1 MLETLPNPSADRL
14 SPPPL
19 VSSDAPTRPTPL
31 TVLKPVLKVLGL
43 GGGGSNAI
51 NRMIELGLS
60 GVEFI
65 NANTDH
71 QALQNSLAP
80 VKIHLGPKTTRG
92 LGAGGNPSI
101 GQAAAEE
108 SWREIAQALKGADM
122 VFLTAGMG
130 GGTGTGAIPI
140 AAKIARSLG
149 AVTIAVVTTP
159 FSFEM
164 GRRQRN
170 AAEGLAR
177 LRPITNTLITIPNDR
192 LLFLETRNLPVDM
205 AFRMADDI
213 LRQGVQ
219 GITELVTT
227 PGMINVDFSNIRH
240 LMTLG
245 GGALMSIGQGEGEN
259 KAIKAIDQAL
269 HHPLLDSTS
278 LDHAAGILVNF
289 TAGDDLSLFEI
300 EAALT
305 TLQNQAGP
313 QAEIVMGVVND
324 ERFYDR
330 VEVILVVT
338 GLGAS
343 SIEDSLPGFSSKS
356 TTKLSTPTPEP
367 DSEETKEA
375 EPRRISQEFIS
386 APASNDLDVPAFL
399 RRARQTH

>member
-1 MLETLPNPSADRL
+1 MIETFATNSFDRQFE
-14 SPPPL
+14 PQPTPQ
-19 VSSDAPTRPTPL
+19 DAPTRPTQ
-31 TVLKPVLKVLGL
+31 VNVHKPVLKVLGL

-51 NRMIELGLS
+51 NRMIELGLA

-65 NANTDH
+65 TANTDH

-92 LGAGGNPSI
+92 LGAGGTPSI

-130 GGTGTGAIPI
+130 GGTGTGSIPV

-170 AAEGLAR
+170 AMEGLAR

-192 LLFLETRNLPVDM
+192 LLYLETRNLPLDM

-259 KAIKAIDQAL
+259 KAIKAIEQAL
-269 HHPLLDSTS
+269 HHPLLDSAS
-278 LDHAAGILVNF
+278 LDRAAGVLVNF

-305 TLQNQAGP
+305 NLQNQAGS

-338 GLGAS
+338 GLGAT
-343 SIEDSLPGFSSKS
+343 SIEESLPGFA
-356 TTKLSTPTPEP
+356 TATATKNSVANAQVDRSQASEPEP
-367 DSEETKEA
+367 RKIIHEA
-375 EPRRISQEFIS
+375 IS

-399 RRARQTH
+399 RRSR